1 MPEVGRIKAS
11 CSQSLCSEKNAK
23 SGSSGCVPGGRD
35 SSGRESISVF
45 KGRGG
50 IKEQHC
56 VI

>member
-23 SGSSGCVPGGRD
+23 SGSSGCVLGFGTQVAGKASVSSKGG
-35 SSGRESISVF
+35 E
-45 KGRGG
+45 G